1 MKTDAGEWR
10 KHPELPHREASH
22 AIWFLHHDH
31 IDIDRYIDS
40 NPNSI
45 LARFDLSRA
54 PADQDLLQYKVFEEE
69 AEFEE
74 SDTERVTGAEHC
86 ASDSSSDESVD
97 DAIGDGPTADAKATH
112 V

>member
-1 MKTDAGEWR
+1 MQVNGVNTQSCHTERRLMRYGFCIMII
-10 KHPELPHREASH
+10 S
-22 AIWFLHHDH
+22 IS
-31 IDIDRYIDS
+31 IDIDS